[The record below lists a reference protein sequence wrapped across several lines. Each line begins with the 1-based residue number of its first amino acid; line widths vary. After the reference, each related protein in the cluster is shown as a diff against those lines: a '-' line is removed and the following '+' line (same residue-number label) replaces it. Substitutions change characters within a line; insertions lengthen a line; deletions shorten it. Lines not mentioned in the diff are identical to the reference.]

1 MEENSTIISGFG
13 GQGVILAGKSL
24 ARSGMEI
31 GLEVT
36 WLPSYGA
43 EMRGGTANCT
53 VILSSSLISS
63 PIVDN
68 PDTLIAFNKPS
79 LDKFGFNV
87 KESGQIIFNDSL
99 IDEPDFRNDINYLGV
114 KLNDLAN
121 ELGNKKVINMVALG
135 VWARLTDRLSLDELS
150 KGMTL
155 MLEKEDKEEFIEI
168 NKEALEVGYEKSG
181 TQVVQ

>member
-13 GQGVILAGKSL
+13 GQGVILAGKTL
-24 ARSGMEI
+24 ARSGMEK

-53 VILSSSLISS
+53 VILSSDLISS

-68 PDTLIAFNKPS
+68 PDTLIAFNEPS
-79 LDKFGFNV
+79 LDKFGPKV
-87 KESGQIIFNDSL
+87 QEEGQIIFNSSL
-99 IDEPDFRNDINYLGV
+99 VESPAKRNGIDTLGIG
-114 KLNDLAN
+114 LNEIAS

-135 VWARLTDRLSLDELS
+135 AWARTTGKLSLEELRE
-150 KGMTL
+150 GMTL
-155 MLEKEDKEEFIEI
+155 TLEKADKAEFVEV
-168 NKEALEVGYEKSG
+168 NKEALESGYRSAEYTK
-181 TQVVQ
+181 